1 MDSFPTFDSTDEFFR
16 YLERLVMDIKEGR
29 VENLPYNAV
38 FLADRAE
45 AEESL
50 AYHRKEA
57 VRLGFDPDRVV
68 LLRDPSSEAWVVLI
82 PSDQDDAAFEEL
94 WGDESDGGIPF

>member
-1 MDSFPTFDSTDEFFR
+1 MTDFPTFDSVDEFFR

-50 AYHRKEA
+50 SYHRAEA

-68 LLRDPSSEAWVVLI
+68 LLRDPSSEVWVVLI

-94 WGDESDGGIPF
+94 WGHSCDG

>member
-1 MDSFPTFDSTDEFFR
+1 MTDFPTFDSVDEFFR
-16 YLERLVMDIKEGR
+16 YLEQLVADIREGR
-29 VENLPYNAV
+29 VEDPPYHAV
-38 FLADRAE
+38 FLANRSE

-50 AYHRKEA
+50 AYHRNEA
-57 VRLGFDPDRVV
+57 VRLGFDPDRVA

-94 WGDESDGGIPF
+94 WGERL

>member
-1 MDSFPTFDSTDEFFR
+1 VSDFPTFDSTDEFFR
-16 YLERLVMDIKEGR
+16 YLEQLVVDIKECR
-29 VENLPYNAV
+29 VEDPPYHAV
-38 FLADRAE
+38 FLANRAE

-68 LLRDPSSEAWVVLI
+68 MLRDPASDVWVVLI
-82 PSDQDDAAFEEL
+82 PSDQDDASFEEL
-94 WGDESDGGIPF
+94 WGSGCGG

>member
-1 MDSFPTFDSTDEFFR
+1 MTDFPTFDSVDEFFR
-16 YLERLVMDIKEGR
+16 YLEQLVADIREGR
-29 VENLPYNAV
+29 VEDPPYNAV

-50 AYHRKEA
+50 AYHRAEA

-68 LLRDPSSEAWVVLI
+68 LLRDPASDAWVVLI
-82 PSDQDDAAFEEL
+82 PREQDDAAFEEL

>member
-1 MDSFPTFDSTDEFFR
+1 MTDFPTFDSVDEFFR
-16 YLERLVMDIKEGR
+16 YLEQLVADIREGR
-29 VENLPYNAV
+29 VEDPPYHAV
-38 FLADRAE
+38 FLANRGE

-50 AYHRKEA
+50 AYHRNEA

-68 LLRDPSSEAWVVLI
+68 MLKDPASDAWVVLI
-82 PSDQDDAAFEEL
+82 PREQDDAAFEEL

>member
-1 MDSFPTFDSTDEFFR
+1 MSEFPMFGSGDEFLR
-16 YLERLVMDIKEGR
+16 YMEQLVADIREGR
-29 VENLPYNAV
+29 VEDPPYHAV
-38 FLADRAE
+38 FLANRDE

-50 AYHRKEA
+50 AYHREEA

-68 LLRDPSSEAWVVLI
+68 MLRDPTFDDWVVLI

-94 WGDESDGGIPF
+94 WGDESDDVIPF

>member
-1 MDSFPTFDSTDEFFR
+1 MTDFPTFDSVDEFFR
-16 YLERLVMDIKEGR
+16 YLEQLVADIREGR
-29 VENLPYNAV
+29 VEDPPYHAV
-38 FLADRAE
+38 FLANRVE

-50 AYHRKEA
+50 SYHRAEA

-68 LLRDPSSEAWVVLI
+68 LLRDPSSEVWVVLI

-94 WGDESDGGIPF
+94 WGPSCDG

>member
-1 MDSFPTFDSTDEFFR
+1 MTDFPTFDSVDEFFR
-16 YLERLVMDIKEGR
+16 YLEQLVMDIKEGR

-50 AYHRKEA
+50 SYHRAEA

-94 WGDESDGGIPF
+94 WGHSCDG

>member
-1 MDSFPTFDSTDEFFR
+1 MDEFPRFEDGDEFLR
-16 YLERLVMDIKEGR
+16 FMEQLVADIREGR
-29 VENLPYNAV
+29 VEDPPYHAV
-38 FLADRAE
+38 FLANRVA

-50 AYHRKEA
+50 AYHRDEA

-68 LLRDPSSEAWVVLI
+68 MLRDPTIGDWVVLI
-82 PSDQDDAAFEEL
+82 PRDQDDAAFEAV

>member
-1 MDSFPTFDSTDEFFR
+1 MTDFPTFDSVDEFFR
-16 YLERLVMDIKEGR
+16 YLEQLVLDIREGR
-29 VENLPYNAV
+29 AGDPPYHAV

-50 AYHRKEA
+50 AYHRREA

>member
-1 MDSFPTFDSTDEFFR
+1 MSDFPTFDSTDEFFR
-16 YLERLVMDIKEGR
+16 YLEQLVVDIKECR
-29 VENLPYNAV
+29 VEDPPYHAV
-38 FLADRAE
+38 FLANRAE

-68 LLRDPSSEAWVVLI
+68 MLRDPASDVWVVLI
-82 PSDQDDAAFEEL
+82 PSDQDDASFEEL
-94 WGDESDGGIPF
+94 WGSGCGG

>member
-1 MDSFPTFDSTDEFFR
+1 MTDFPTFDSVDEFFR
-16 YLERLVMDIKEGR
+16 YLEQLVADIREGR
-29 VENLPYNAV
+29 VEDPPYHAV

-50 AYHRKEA
+50 AYHRDEA

-68 LLRDPSSEAWVVLI
+68 MLRDPASDAWVVLI

-94 WGDESDGGIPF
+94 WGDDSIPF

>member
-1 MDSFPTFDSTDEFFR
+1 MSDFPTFDSTDEFFR
-16 YLERLVMDIKEGR
+16 YMERLVMDIKEGR

-50 AYHRKEA
+50 AYHRREA

-94 WGDESDGGIPF
+94 WGHSCDG

>member
-1 MDSFPTFDSTDEFFR
+1 MTDFPTFDSVDEFFR
-16 YLERLVMDIKEGR
+16 YLEQLVADIREGR
-29 VENLPYNAV
+29 VEDPPYHAV
-38 FLADRAE
+38 FLANQAE

-50 AYHRKEA
+50 AYHRREA

-82 PSDQDDAAFEEL
+82 PREQDDAAFEEL
-94 WGDESDGGIPF
+94 WGHSCDG

>member
-1 MDSFPTFDSTDEFFR
+1 MSDFPTFDSTDEFFR
-16 YLERLVMDIKEGR
+16 YLEQLVVDIKECR
-29 VENLPYNAV
+29 VEDPPYHAV

-68 LLRDPSSEAWVVLI
+68 MLRDPASDVWVVLI
-82 PSDQDDAAFEEL
+82 PSDQDDASFEEL
-94 WGDESDGGIPF
+94 WGSGCGG

>member
-1 MDSFPTFDSTDEFFR
+1 MSDFPTFDSVDEFFR
-16 YLERLVMDIKEGR
+16 YLEQLVLDIREGR
-29 VENLPYNAV
+29 AEDPPYHAV

-50 AYHRKEA
+50 SYHRAEA

-68 LLRDPSSEAWVVLI
+68 LLRDPASDAWVVLI
-82 PSDQDDAAFEEL
+82 PREQDDAAFEEL

>member
-1 MDSFPTFDSTDEFFR
+1 VDEFFR

-94 WGDESDGGIPF
+94 WGHSCDG

>member
-1 MDSFPTFDSTDEFFR
+1 MTDFPKFDNVDEFFR
-16 YLERLVMDIKEGR
+16 YLEQLVADIREGR
-29 VENLPYNAV
+29 VEDPPYHAV

-50 AYHRKEA
+50 SYHRAEA

-68 LLRDPSSEAWVVLI
+68 LLRDPASDAWVVLI

-94 WGDESDGGIPF
+94 WGDDSIPF